1 MASPLEVL
9 RALTLPD
16 GEFWA
21 TAFERDPWM
30 EADVL
35 APILVRND
43 DGTPLYRLIW
53 IELARGHAKTSLVAG
68 VALARALSGG
78 HGVNCFA
85 LASDADQAALVLEA
99 VDGQCRR
106 NPRLAARLRQSRERY
121 TVKATGSFI
130 RVMAS
135 DVPSAFGLAPDARSV
150 LFICDELTRWRDR
163 ALYDMAL
170 TTLPKVRDAQL
181 IVITNAGVK
190 GSWQEGARAALADSG
205 YLFAAPGVI
214 ASWIRP
220 EDLALTEANVP
231 ALVYRR
237 DYGNVWVDSAG
248 GFITR
253 ADLARCIDP
262 AWSPQLAA
270 DWGVEGYI
278 YALDLGLTKD
288 RTARAVVHLDRD
300 GQVVVLD
307 SLKVW
312 QGTKGDPVLIADVEA
327 DMAYCEVQFRR
338 PLMLVDPWQMQGTI
352 QRLRDRY
359 HLEEFTFTSENVRR
373 LSQNLYSLLHNGQ
386 LRLYPDADLERE
398 ILALEV
404 KATGYGWRI
413 DHTAQGFSDQAMALG
428 MAALGAI
435 ERPPKKGE
443 VFWA

>member
-21 TAFERDPWM
+21 TAFERDPWI

-35 APILVRND
+35 APILARND
-43 DGTPLYRLIW
+43 DGTPRHRLVW

-99 VDGQCRR
+99 LDGQCRR

-121 TVKATGSFI
+121 TVKATGGFI
-130 RVMAS
+130 RVLPA

-163 ALYDMAL
+163 GLFDMAL

-190 GSWQEGARAALADSG
+190 RSWQEEARAALADSG

-248 GFITR
+248 GFISREDLRRCVDRDWQSQLCGER
-253 ADLARCIDP
+253 AA
-262 AWSPQLAA
+262 SY
-270 DWGVEGYI
+270 V
-278 YALDLGLTKD
+278 YALDLGLTRD
-288 RTARAVVHLDRD
+288 RTARAIVHLDPD
-300 GQVVVLD
+300 GQRVVLD
-307 SLKVW
+307 ALKVW
-312 QGTKGDPVLIADVEA
+312 QGTRDDPVLIADIEE
-327 DMAYCEVQFRR
+327 DMAYCHEQFYR
-338 PLMLVDPWQMQGTI
+338 PLMVVDPWQMQATI
-352 QRLRDRY
+352 QRLRGQYR
-359 HLEEFTFTSENVRR
+359 LEEFTFTSENVRR
-373 LSQNLYSLLHNGQ
+373 LSQNLYGLLHNGQ
-386 LRLYPDADLERE
+386 LRLYPDVEMEAEL
-398 ILALEV
+398 LGLEV
-404 KATGYGWRI
+404 KQTGYGWRI
-413 DHTAQGFSDQAMALG
+413 DHQAQGFSDRAMALG
-428 MAALGAI
+428 MAALIAV
-435 ERPPKKGE
+435 ERPPKKGDI
-443 VFWA
+443 FWA

>member
-1 MASPLEVL
+1 MA
-9 RALTLPD
+9 
-16 GEFWA
+16 
-21 TAFERDPWM
+21 M
-30 EADVL
+30 
-35 APILVRND
+35 
-43 DGTPLYRLIW
+43 
-53 IELARGHAKTSLVAG
+53 
-68 VALARALSGG
+68 
-78 HGVNCFA
+78 
-85 LASDADQAALVLEA
+85 
-99 VDGQCRR
+99 
-106 NPRLAARLRQSRERY
+106 
-121 TVKATGSFI
+121 
-130 RVMAS
+130 
-135 DVPSAFGLAPDARSV
+135 
-150 LFICDELTRWRDR
+150 
-163 ALYDMAL
+163 
-170 TTLPKVRDAQL
+170 TTLPKVADAQL

-190 GSWQEGARAALADSG
+190 GSWQQKARAALADSG

-253 ADLARCIDP
+253 EDLARCVDP
-262 AWSPQLAA
+262 DWRPQIAGDAL
-270 DWGVEGYI
+270 VEGYV

-288 RTARAVVHLDRD
+288 RTARAMVHLDRD

-307 SLKVW
+307 SHKVW
-312 QGTKGDPVLIADVEA
+312 QGTRGDPVLIADVEA
-327 DMAYCEVQFRR
+327 DMAACDEQFYH

-352 QRLRDRY
+352 QRLRGKY

-373 LSQNLYSLLHNGQ
+373 LSANLYSLLHNGQ

-435 ERPPKKGE
+435 ERPPKKGS